1 MKYSY
6 RPLVAFALVLSSAFG
21 ASHLCAQSSS
31 SSSSNPSVSE
41 GESAPHV
48 PTQQEMAKPQKAPAI
63 VDPAGPTVGLVT
75 SEALFEMATALNAC
89 GYNDGLAES
98 DPVRTQVRQAVDETM
113 QASAAARDARDG
125 ICNYF
130 RLHRMSN
137 GARDLSQYVSLA
149 LYLSP
154 PPGLVPNVS
163 LDEMP
168 PDAAP
173 VSEVLPLLRTFAE
186 TANLHVI
193 WATHKQAYEEEVAKL
208 HDPLTRMIVDTNVYL
223 KQSASGYSERRFLVV
238 VEPMIAPGQ
247 TNARVYGAD
256 SIVVVS
262 PSHGTIPLNDVRHVY
277 LHYSLEPLLYARS
290 GAMDRLLPL
299 LKTVRDAPLDVSY
312 RSDIVALVTES
323 LIRAIE
329 ARTMATGIAEYKM
342 PANVPHSEM
351 ARIDRERSAVNQQ
364 IDAVRQKSV
373 EHSMQLGFVL
383 TAYFYD
389 ALGTFEHDPTSLK
402 EAIGDMVYGMDVSS
416 QVGRAKKIAF
426 LPEGSTDVVKRAP
439 RQISVLDQAEIKLMK
454 GDRDGATQLAQ
465 HALDQRTGDPARANF
480 ILARTALMAGDGE
493 TAEKDFQQT
502 IAQTSDPRLLA
513 WSHIYLGRL
522 YDLVDQ
528 RDQAITE
535 YKAAL
540 TVRDSQPDTKQA
552 AERGLKE
559 PYAARKKAASTA
571 DTQHPQ

>member
-1 MKYSY
+1 
-6 RPLVAFALVLSSAFG
+6 
-21 ASHLCAQSSS
+21 
-31 SSSSNPSVSE
+31 
-41 GESAPHV
+41 
-48 PTQQEMAKPQKAPAI
+48 
-63 VDPAGPTVGLVT
+63 
-75 SEALFEMATALNAC
+75 
-89 GYNDGLAES
+89 
-98 DPVRTQVRQAVDETM
+98 
-113 QASAAARDARDG
+113 
-125 ICNYF
+125 
-130 RLHRMSN
+130 
-137 GARDLSQYVSLA
+137 
-149 LYLSP
+149 
-154 PPGLVPNVS
+154 
-163 LDEMP
+163 
-168 PDAAP
+168 
-173 VSEVLPLLRTFAE
+173 
-186 TANLHVI
+186 
-193 WATHKQAYEEEVAKL
+193 
-208 HDPLTRMIVDTNVYL
+208 
-223 KQSASGYSERRFLVV
+223 
-238 VEPMIAPGQ
+238 
-247 TNARVYGAD
+247 
-256 SIVVVS
+256 
-262 PSHGTIPLNDVRHVY
+262 
-277 LHYSLEPLLYARS
+277 
-290 GAMDRLLPL
+290 
-299 LKTVRDAPLDVSY
+299 
-312 RSDIVALVTES
+312 
-323 LIRAIE
+323 
-329 ARTMATGIAEYKM
+329 M
-342 PANVPHSEM
+342 PANVPRSDM
-351 ARIDRERSAVNQQ
+351 ARIERERAAVNQQ

-465 HALDQRTGDPARANF
+465 HALEQHTGDPARANF

-559 PYAARKKAASTA
+559 PYAMRKKAASTA